1 MQNHLSLARG
11 DLFGSVQTN
20 VKFMSTTPQSHRRPA
35 GNGLDK
41 HVGAVIAFAA
51 VAIVCALYTMVVTL
65 SAINTLV
72 FAVLGLVAGACAVT
86 LMKPVPHQETASKIG
101 HPVAKPPVP
110 LHPVA
115 GTRIRTDAPDDLL
128 AIVSLVRFVDGEA
141 ESGDAAVLP
150 TAPFSRI
157 LTDTTTAF
165 S

>member
-1 MQNHLSLARG
+1 MQNQLSLVRG

-20 VKFMSTTPQSHRRPA
+20 VKFMGTTPQSHRRPA
-35 GNGLDK
+35 GNGLDT

-86 LMKPVPHQETASKIG
+86 MMESVPHQEVLSKIA
-101 HPVAKPPVP
+101 HPVARPPVP
-110 LHPVA
+110 SPPAA
-115 GTRIRTDAPDDLL
+115 GTRMRTDAPDDLL

-141 ESGDAAVLP
+141 KFG
-150 TAPFSRI
+150 
-157 LTDTTTAF
+157 LTETTSA